1 MEGIAVSDFDEGKYR
16 KAMRILLKRIA
27 ETNAVKALSKIL
39 EDLQERVFWLK
50 FDLEVWYAGLPIS
63 GWCFKEFIRTG
74 DLGYLHDAL
83 RGLLPW

>member
-1 MEGIAVSDFDEGKYR
+1 M
-16 KAMRILLKRIA
+16 
-27 ETNAVKALSKIL
+27 SKIL
-39 EDLQERVFWLK
+39 RALRDRWFWLK
-50 FDLEVWYAGLPIS
+50 FDLELWYAGLPIF